1 MPETAK
7 PDATALVV
15 PVPEAE
21 ALVQPWRQRFDPSC
35 PLGVPAHITLLYP
48 FVPPARLDEPLL
60 DGLRAFFA
68 AQPAFPFQLD
78 GPVRERHLS
87 YLPPWPAAP
96 FVGLIEALVAR
107 WPEHPPYQ
115 GKYGQQPRPHLS
127 IGYSEDGARPSLADH
142 AAIVAD
148 LGPRLPVAAHA
159 RRVLLMI
166 RRQDRWA
173 QGPGFELGT
182 AVPGAP
188 MRPRRSSGAGT

>member
-1 MPETAK
+1 MPESTK

-15 PVPEAE
+15 PVLEAE
-21 ALVQPWRQRFDPSC
+21 ALVGPWRQRFDPSC

-48 FVPPARLDEPLL
+48 FVPPERLDEPLL
-60 DGLRAFFA
+60 AELRVFFS
-68 AQPAFPFQLD
+68 AQPAFAFQLD
-78 GPVRERHLS
+78 GPARERHLS
-87 YLPPWPAAP
+87 YLSPQPAAP

-115 GKYGQQPRPHLS
+115 GKYGPQPRPHLS
-127 IGYSEDGARPSLADH
+127 IGYSEDGARPSLDDH

-148 LGPRLPVAAHA
+148 LGPRLPVAALA

-173 QGPGFELGT
+173 QGPGFDLGP
-182 AVPGAP
+182 ASPGAP
-188 MRPRRSSGAGT
+188 IRPRRSSGAGT